1 MADEIITL
9 ITAGSDEEAT
19 TIARALVDERLA
31 ACVNIVPGVRSF
43 FFWEGK
49 TDDARELLLICK
61 SRRPL
66 LDELVNRVKSLH
78 SYTVPEII
86 ALPIVAGSRDYL
98 DWVRESTKG

>member
-1 MADEIITL
+1 MAEEIIAL

-19 TIARALVDERLA
+19 TIARALVDEHLA
-31 ACVNIVPGVRSF
+31 ACVNIVPEVRSL

-49 TDDARELLLICK
+49 TQDAREVLLICK

-66 LDELVNRVKSLH
+66 LDELINRVKSLH
-78 SYTVPEII
+78 SYSVPEII

-98 DWVRESTKG
+98 EWVRESTKG